1 MKSREEFGY
10 SETIADTADSDRELL
25 PQREKETATFGR
37 NFIPR
42 RSRFLLYIRVGYK
55 RSSRLFCQ
63 DMHLR
68 TRSII
73 LPIVCRERSEAQIT
87 STDRLSKKCFL
98 EFLIR

>member
-1 MKSREEFGY
+1 MKSREELSY
-10 SETIADTADSDRELL
+10 SETIADAADSDRELL
-25 PQREKETATFGR
+25 PQREEETAIFGR
-37 NFIPR
+37 NFILR

-55 RSSRLFCQ
+55 RSRRLFSQ

-73 LPIVCRERSEAQIT
+73 LSILCRERSEAQIT
-87 STDRLSKKCFL
+87 SPNRLSKKCFL